1 MLNILWGGMI
11 LLSAI
16 FAIATASPGE
26 WMDAAFSGAQGAV
39 ETLLSIAG
47 MMCLWSGLMEIAK
60 RAGVISFLSK
70 LLRPVIALL
79 FPSVKNNRECTDPI
93 VMNISANLM
102 GMSNAATPLGLKAM
116 EALQKEN
123 GRSSRP
129 SDEMCRL
136 VLLNTASIQ
145 LIPSTLLAL
154 RSAAGSSAPSEIIV
168 PVWITSVCALLIGLL
183 FCKLLERKS

>member
-1 MLNILWGGMI
+1 MLNLLWGGMI
-11 LLSAI
+11 LLSAV
-16 FAIATASPGE
+16 FSLSSGSPNE

-39 ETLLSIAG
+39 ETLFSIAG

-70 LLRPVIALL
+70 LLRPVIAHL
-79 FPSVKNNRECTDPI
+79 FPSVKNKPECTDPI

-116 EALQKEN
+116 TALQKEN
-123 GRSSRP
+123 GHSTRP
-129 SDEMCRL
+129 NNEMCRL

-154 RSAAGSSAPSEIIV
+154 RSAAGSDAPAEIIL
-168 PVWITSVCALLIGLL
+168 PVWITSVSALFIGLVV
-183 FCKLLERKS
+183 CKMLERKS